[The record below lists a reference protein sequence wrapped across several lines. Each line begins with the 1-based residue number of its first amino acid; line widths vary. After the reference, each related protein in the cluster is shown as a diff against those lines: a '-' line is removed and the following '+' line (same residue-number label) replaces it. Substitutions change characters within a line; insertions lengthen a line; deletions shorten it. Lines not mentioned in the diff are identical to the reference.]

1 MMLILGIMKLVIPY
15 AVGLMVSV
23 NRFHNTLSRQGLIL
37 ENNRGMSV
45 VY

>member
-1 MMLILGIMKLVIPY
+1 MMLILGIIKLFIPY
-15 AVGLMVSV
+15 TVGLMVSIG
-23 NRFHNTLSRQGLIL
+23 FITDLSRQGLIL